1 MKANEHIV
9 KIMGVLH
16 AAYPN
21 FVFADNTITVYGEM
35 LADLDPYLLEQAA
48 KAHLVTGKFF
58 PTIAEL
64 RERVAGLV
72 ERACKTP
79 GGAEAWGE
87 VTDKIRT
94 YGNTLYGGNV
104 PEFSSPIVTKVV
116 GYFGWNELCLSE
128 NSVADRARF
137 LQAYEVEL
145 NRAREDM
152 RFLPETH
159 DAVALMSANRSSMGI
174 KQLTARLTVKQ

>member
-1 MKANEHIV
+1 MSRANEHIT

-21 FVFADNTITVYGEM
+21 YVFADNTILVYCEM

-64 RERVAGLV
+64 RERVANLV
-72 ERACKTP
+72 ERACSTP
-79 GGAEAWGE
+79 GAAEAWGE
-87 VTDKIRT
+87 VTEKMRI
-94 YGNTLYGGNV
+94 YGNTLYGGSV
-104 PEFSSPIVTKVV
+104 PEFSSPIVTRVV
-116 GYFGWNELCLSE
+116 GYFGWNDLCLSE

-137 LQAYEVEL
+137 LQAYEIEL
-145 NRAREDM
+145 TRAREDM

-159 DAVALMSANRSSMGI
+159 DAVALMSSNRSSMGI
-174 KQLTARLTVKQ
+174 KYLTERLTSR